1 MAVESAPNP
10 LISTQKSSD
19 TSLQIALHPLV
30 LLTISDYITR
40 HTLRQ
45 QKGPIVGA
53 LLGQQ
58 NGREITIEHAFD
70 CLLEQVDGEVVL
82 HQAWFED
89 RLQQSQSHLAEW
101 PIKMLIYVCNLVK
114 DVHKVPALDLVGWY
128 TILPTSGPQP
138 NHLPIHKQILQSYNE
153 SAILLGFHPTE
164 VLEKSAGGKLP
175 LTIYESN
182 FEADDAAVDDGEDK
196 EMQDGETQLALK
208 FKELPYSV
216 ETGEAEMIS
225 VDFVARGGGN
235 ATAVEST
242 SKNPSSKSEPLDK
255 GKGKARATTGSEDT
269 ETSKGGD
276 DHLSREDEE
285 LIASLTAKANA
296 IKMLHSRINL
306 IAVYLQNLP
315 PSYISNTDTAATESS
330 DKQYTPVSHS
340 ILRSIQ
346 ALLGRLSLLIPADS
360 AAFEHELMS
369 EQNDVNLVS
378 LLSTITGSIKEVR
391 ETGRKFQIIDNQKA
405 MKSKTERGHGGPGW
419 GGSFNGVMGVGDLIS

>member
-1 MAVESAPNP
+1 MAVEKPNP

-19 TSLQIALHPLV
+19 TGLQVALHPLV

-45 QKGPIVGA
+45 QKGPVVGA

-58 NGREITIEHAFD
+58 NGREITIEHAFE
-70 CLLEQVDGEVVL
+70 CLLAEAEDGTVL
-82 HQAWFED
+82 NKTWFED
-89 RLQQSQSHLAEW
+89 RLQQ
-101 PIKMLIYVCNLVK
+101 MK

-138 NHLPIHKQILQSYNE
+138 VHLPIHRQILHSYNE
-153 SAILLGFHPTE
+153 SAILLGFHPTA
-164 VLEKSAGGKLP
+164 VLEGSAGGKLP

-182 FEADDAAVDDGEDK
+182 YEAEDTTTVAGEDNEMKDGEP
-196 EMQDGETQLALK
+196 QLALR

-235 ATAVEST
+235 ATAVDGTAKESGAE
-242 SKNPSSKSEPLDK
+242 KSEPSSDK
-255 GKGKARATTGSEDT
+255 GKGKARASRKIEEQDAD
-269 ETSKGGD
+269 TSKTD
-276 DHLSREDEE
+276 DQHILSREDEE

-315 PSYISNTDTAATESS
+315 PSYISNAVPEGVEPN
-330 DKQYTPVSHS
+330 DKTYTPVNHS

-346 ALLGRLSLLIPADS
+346 ALLTRLSLLIPAD
-360 AAFEHELMS
+360 AVAFEQELMS

-378 LLSTITGSIKEVR
+378 LLSTLTQSIKDAR
-391 ETGRKFQIIDNQKA
+391 ETGRKFAIVDTQKGI
-405 MKSKTERGHGGPGW
+405 KSKSDRSGGGW
-419 GGSFNGVMGVGDLIS
+419 GGGSFNGVMGVGDLLS

>member
-1 MAVESAPNP
+1 
-10 LISTQKSSD
+10 
-19 TSLQIALHPLV
+19 
-30 LLTISDYITR
+30 
-40 HTLRQ
+40 
-45 QKGPIVGA
+45 
-53 LLGQQ
+53 
-58 NGREITIEHAFD
+58 
-70 CLLEQVDGEVVL
+70 
-82 HQAWFED
+82 
-89 RLQQSQSHLAEW
+89 
-101 PIKMLIYVCNLVK
+101 MLIFVRDLVK

-182 FEADDAAVDDGEDK
+182 FEADDATVDNGEDK

-242 SKNPSSKSEPLDK
+242 SKKASSKSEPLDK
-255 GKGKARATTGSEDT
+255 GKGKARAATGSEDA

-391 ETGRKFQIIDNQKA
+391 EAGRKFHIIDNQKA

>member
-19 TSLQIALHPLV
+19 TSLQVALHPLV

-45 QKGPIVGA
+45 QKGPVVGA

-70 CLLEQVDGEVVL
+70 CLLQQVDGEVVL
-82 HQAWFED
+82 SQAWFED
-89 RLQQSQSHLAEW
+89 RLQQ
-101 PIKMLIYVCNLVK
+101 MK

-138 NHLPIHKQILQSYNE
+138 NHLPIHRQILQSYNE
-153 SAILLGFHPTE
+153 SAILLGFHPTA
-164 VLEKSAGGKLP
+164 VLETSAGGKLP
-175 LTIYESN
+175 LSIYESN
-182 FEADDAAVDDGEDK
+182 FEADDTAVDNGEDK
-196 EMQDGETQLALK
+196 EMKDGEPQLVLK

-225 VDFVARGGGN
+225 VDFVAQGGGN

-242 SKNPSSKSEPLDK
+242 SKKPSQGKSEPADK
-255 GKGKARATTGSEDT
+255 GKGKTRAAKTIEDT
-269 ETSKGGD
+269 ETGKVD
-276 DHLSREDEE
+276 DCLSREDEE

-315 PSYISNTDTAATESS
+315 PSYVSSTVPEGAESS

-378 LLSTITGSIKEVR
+378 LLSTITQSIKDVR
-391 ETGRKFQIIDNQKA
+391 EAGRKFAIVDSQKSL
-405 MKSKTERGHGGPGW
+405 KSKTERGGPQGW
-419 GGSFNGVMGVGDLIS
+419 GNNSFNGGVMGVGDLIS

>member
-1 MAVESAPNP
+1 MAVETPLNP
-10 LISTQKSSD
+10 LLSTQKSSD
-19 TSLQIALHPLV
+19 SGLQVALHPLV

-45 QKGPIVGA
+45 QTGPIVGA

-70 CLLEQVDGEVVL
+70 CLLVEVEGEIIL
-82 HQAWFED
+82 NQAWFED
-89 RLQQSQSHLAEW
+89 RLQQ
-101 PIKMLIYVCNLVK
+101 MK

-128 TILPTSGPQP
+128 TILSTSGPQP
-138 NHLPIHKQILQSYNE
+138 VHLPLHRQILHSYNE
-153 SAILLGFHPTE
+153 SAILLGFHPTAVIE
-164 VLEKSAGGKLP
+164 RQAGGKLP

-182 FEADDAAVDDGEDK
+182 YEAEEAATDTGEDK
-196 EMQDGETQLALK
+196 EMKDVEPQLALK

-235 ATAVEST
+235 ATAVDGT
-242 SKNPSSKSEPLDK
+242 SKKTTAQASTTVDVN
-255 GKGKARATTGSEDT
+255 GKGKTRASKKSDLEDT
-269 ETSKGGD
+269 ETAADAAKQNI
-276 DHLSREDEE
+276 LTREDEE

-296 IKMLHSRINL
+296 IKMLQSRINL

-315 PSYISNTDTAATESS
+315 PSYVSDTVPESVES
-330 DKQYTPVSHS
+330 DDKEHTPVNYP

-346 ALLGRLSLLIPADS
+346 ALLTRLSLLVPADS
-360 AAFEHELMS
+360 AGFEHELLA

-378 LLSTITGSIKEVR
+378 LLSTITNSIKVVR
-391 ETGRKFQIIDNQKA
+391 ETGKKSLVVETQKN
-405 MKSKTERGHGGPGW
+405 MKHKSGDRSLWEPG
-419 GGSFNGVMGVGDLIS
+419 NGVLGVGDLLR